1 MFPETNDITF
11 SSSVDIHGTRSYL
24 FDFDTGDF
32 VVRDGKLIEC
42 DGIEAVKVWI
52 EKILRTEK
60 GRFKIYDDTEYGAKL
75 EDLIIGNSYSV
86 AFIESE
92 LKREIEDAL
101 LQNPQIRSVTN
112 MKITRD
118 INSLTVEMEVTVV
131 DTGGNPITVTVAN

>member
-1 MFPETNDITF
+1 MFPDTKDISF
-11 SSSVDIHGTRSYL
+11 SSVSDTLGTRAYL

-32 VVRDGKLIEC
+32 VVRDGKLVEC
-42 DGIEAVKVWI
+42 DGLEAVKVWI

-112 MKITRD
+112 IQITRD
-118 INSLTVEMEVTVV
+118 INTLTVELEVKL
-131 DTGGNPITVTVAN
+131 DDEGGNSITVTV

>member
-1 MFPETNDITF
+1 MFPETNDISF
-11 SSSVDIHGTRSYL
+11 SSASDSLGTRSYL
-24 FDFDTGDF
+24 YDFDTGDF
-32 VVRDGKLIEC
+32 VVRDGKLVEC
-42 DGIEAVKVWI
+42 DGLEAIKIWI

-112 MKITRD
+112 IQITRD
-118 INSLTVEMEVTVV
+118 INTLTVELEVKLG
-131 DTGGNPITVTVAN
+131 DEGGNSITVTV

>member
-1 MFPETNDITF
+1 M
-11 SSSVDIHGTRSYL
+11 
-24 FDFDTGDF
+24 
-32 VVRDGKLIEC
+32 
-42 DGIEAVKVWI
+42 KVWI

-60 GRFKIYDDTEYGAKL
+60 GRFKIYNGTEYGAKL

-118 INSLTVEMEVTVV
+118 INSLTVEMEVTVC
-131 DTGGNPITVTVAN
+131 DTGGNPITVTV

>member
-52 EKILRTEK
+52 
-60 GRFKIYDDTEYGAKL
+60 D
-75 EDLIIGNSYSV
+75 YSV

-92 LKREIEDAL
+92 LKREIEAAL

-112 MKITRD
+112 MKIIRG
-118 INSLTVEMEVTVV
+118 INSLTVEMEVTVG

>member
-1 MFPETNDITF
+1 MFPETNDISF
-11 SSSVDIHGTRSYL
+11 SSASDNLGTRSYL
-24 FDFDTGDF
+24 FDFDMGDF
-32 VVRDGKLIEC
+32 VVRDGKLVEC
-42 DGIEAVKVWI
+42 DGLEAVKVWI

-60 GRFKIYDDTEYGAKL
+60 GRFKIYDDTEYGARL

-112 MKITRD
+112 IQITRD
-118 INSLTVEMEVTVV
+118 INTLTVEMEVKLG
-131 DTGGNPITVTVAN
+131 DTGGNFITLTV

>member
-1 MFPETNDITF
+1 MFPETNDISF
-11 SSSVDIHGTRSYL
+11 SSASDSYGTKSYL

-32 VVRDGKLIEC
+32 VVRDGKLVEC
-42 DGIEAVKVWI
+42 DGLEAVKVWI

-112 MKITRD
+112 IQITRD
-118 INSLTVEMEVTVV
+118 INTLTVELEVKLG
-131 DTGGNPITVTVAN
+131 DEGGNSITVTV